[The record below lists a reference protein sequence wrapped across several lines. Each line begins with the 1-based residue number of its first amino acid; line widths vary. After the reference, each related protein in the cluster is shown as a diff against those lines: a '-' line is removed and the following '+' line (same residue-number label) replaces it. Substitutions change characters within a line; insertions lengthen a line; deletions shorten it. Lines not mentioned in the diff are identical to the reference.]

1 MQLLTAKMNITYNNL
16 SEIIESFILNE
27 SGQGMT
33 EYGLVLSVISVSI
46 ILSVVTLREEI
57 LSMFTKVVA
66 DLTKGNELINS

>member
-1 MQLLTAKMNITYNNL
+1 MLLLTAKMGIPHNNL
-16 SEIIESFILNE
+16 WGNIENLILNE

-33 EYGLVLSVISVSI
+33 EYGLVLSIISVSL

>member
-1 MQLLTAKMNITYNNL
+1 
-16 SEIIESFILNE
+16 
-27 SGQGMT
+27 MT

>member
-1 MQLLTAKMNITYNNL
+1 MNITYNNL